1 VGALIVIIIYKEKM
15 IIMFTNDYNKV
26 VEESNLYT
34 INADQPI
41 RHK

>member
-1 VGALIVIIIYKEKM
+1 MM
-15 IIMFTNDYNKV
+15 IILMVMMMMMIMIFSYNEGVKK
-26 VEESNLYT
+26 SNLYT